1 MFSNREVSS
10 YWRDLT
16 AYNYSY
22 FICYI
27 DYLTDVVHAYKN
39 LLREKDALE
48 ASVNVL
54 TTSSNHAPKSLQ
66 KEAAESEADNH
77 TGGNGRNE
85 SKKTNKEEGAK
96 NPLKGESVEG
106 KEVLDHPL
114 AVKENEVEGED
125 QSQLAGKVAV

>member
-1 MFSNREVSS
+1 MVISFVT
-10 YWRDLT
+10 L
-16 AYNYSY
+16 
-22 FICYI
+22 ICY
-27 DYLTDVVHAYKN
+27 TDVVHAYKN

-77 TGGNGRNE
+77 TGVNGRNE

-125 QSQLAGKVAV
+125 QSQLAGKVQCICIIMQL

>member
-1 MFSNREVSS
+1 M
-10 YWRDLT
+10 
-16 AYNYSY
+16 
-22 FICYI
+22 
-27 DYLTDVVHAYKN
+27 
-39 LLREKDALE
+39 LREKDALE

-106 KEVLDHPL
+106 KEVLDHLL

-125 QSQLAGKVAV
+125 QSQLAGKVQCICIIMQL